1 MTTSPTRQRVTG
13 FRLFLL
19 ASCLLHGI
27 IGLVVLWR
35 SPLVTGRQQEL
46 PGTIM
51 VNLAPPATSRT
62 STETDPATSPKQA
75 SGTVTTAGAPAQ
87 TTATAPL
94 GTARPTEKP
103 VETVPYTH
111 STLSRGAA
119 DTVTQQ
125 HTGAPAPLR
134 NLPETSRS
142 SDTGRAAPREIV
154 FGSAIGPSFRK
165 QTQPA
170 YPSQARRRGKEGI
183 VLLRLSISERGEL
196 TQVEVLDDPGHG
208 FSEAAVEAVRSSSFN
223 PAHHNGRPTA
233 VRATL
238 PIRFTLR

>member
-1 MTTSPTRQRVTG
+1 MTTSPTKQRVTG

-19 ASCLLHGI
+19 ASCLIHGI
-27 IGLVVLWR
+27 IGLIVLWR

-46 PGTIM
+46 SGTIM
-51 VNLAPPATSRT
+51 VNLAPPATSKT
-62 STETDPATSPKQA
+62 STDTAPPTPPKQA
-75 SGTVTTAGAPAQ
+75 SGTVTTTVAAVQ
-87 TTATAPL
+87 TTAAAAL
-94 GTARPTEKP
+94 ATARPTERP
-103 VETVPYTH
+103 VETVPTH

-134 NLPETSRS
+134 NLPELSRTA
-142 SDTGRAAPREIV
+142 DAGTAAPGEIA

-165 QTQPA
+165 QAQPV
-170 YPSQARRRGKEGI
+170 YPSQARRRGKEGT

-208 FSEAAVEAVRSSSFN
+208 FSEAAIEAVRNSSFT

-233 VRATL
+233 VRAIL

>member
-1 MTTSPTRQRVTG
+1 MTTSPTKQRVTG

-19 ASCLLHGI
+19 ASCLIHGI

-35 SPLVTGRQQEL
+35 SPLVTGRQQKL
-46 PGTIM
+46 SGTIM
-51 VNLAPPATSRT
+51 VNLAPPATSKT
-62 STETDPATSPKQA
+62 SRDTAPPTPPKQA
-75 SGTVTTAGAPAQ
+75 SGTVTTTVAAVQ
-87 TTATAPL
+87 TTAAAALATAK
-94 GTARPTEKP
+94 PTERP
-103 VETVPYTH
+103 VETVPTH

-125 HTGAPAPLR
+125 HTGAPAPPR
-134 NLPETSRS
+134 NLPELSRTA
-142 SDTGRAAPREIV
+142 DAGRAAPREIA

-165 QTQPA
+165 QTQPV
-170 YPSQARRRGKEGI
+170 YPSQARRRGKEGT

-208 FSEAAVEAVRSSSFN
+208 FSEAAIEAVRNSSFT

>member
-1 MTTSPTRQRVTG
+1 MTTSPTKQRVTG

-19 ASCLLHGI
+19 ASCLIHGI

-46 PGTIM
+46 SGTIM
-51 VNLAPPATSRT
+51 VNLAPPATSKT
-62 STETDPATSPKQA
+62 STDTAPPAPQKKA
-75 SGTVTTAGAPAQ
+75 SATVTTTVAAVQ
-87 TTATAPL
+87 TTSAAL
-94 GTARPTEKP
+94 ATARPTEKP
-103 VETVPYTH
+103 VETVPTH
-111 STLSRGAA
+111 STLTRGAA
-119 DTVTQQ
+119 DTATQQ
-125 HTGAPAPLR
+125 HTGAPDQLR
-134 NLPETSRS
+134 SLPELSRTA
-142 SDTGRAAPREIV
+142 DTGRAAPREMA
-154 FGSAIGPSFRK
+154 FGSAIGPTFRK
-165 QTQPA
+165 QTQPV
-170 YPSQARRRGKEGI
+170 YPSQARRRGKEGT

-208 FSEAAVEAVRSSSFN
+208 FSEAAMEAVRNSSFN